1 MYLIVVSFSILII
14 ITVKNLMLFNVKKNA
29 KGVVSIYM
37 ELNALGYKQTKA
49 LNYKRLVIEMLVG

>member
-1 MYLIVVSFSILII
+1 
-14 ITVKNLMLFNVKKNA
+14 MLFNVKNA

-49 LNYKRLVIEMLVG
+49 LNYKRLVIEMLVGRRCKIKFV